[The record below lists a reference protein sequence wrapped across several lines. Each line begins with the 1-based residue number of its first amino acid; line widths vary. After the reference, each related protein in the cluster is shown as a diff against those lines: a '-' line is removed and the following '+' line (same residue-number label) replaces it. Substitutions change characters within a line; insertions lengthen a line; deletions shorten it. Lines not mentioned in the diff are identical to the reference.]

1 MFYLLLNSHG
11 LPQGLTY
18 FILLL
23 CVLNFSK
30 KKKMAESR
38 GKIQRASV
46 FVSLLL
52 RIFSIKRSYHLKYER
67 SR

>member
-30 KKKMAESR
+30 KKKND
-38 GKIQRASV
+38 
-46 FVSLLL
+46 
-52 RIFSIKRSYHLKYER
+52 
-67 SR
+67 